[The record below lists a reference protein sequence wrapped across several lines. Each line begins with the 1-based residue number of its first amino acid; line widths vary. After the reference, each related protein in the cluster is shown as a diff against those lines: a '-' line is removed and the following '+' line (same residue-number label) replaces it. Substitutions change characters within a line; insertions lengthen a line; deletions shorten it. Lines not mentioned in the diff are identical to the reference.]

1 MNHNQGTP
9 ILLAKDLVLLQTL
22 ADFRLA
28 TVPLLAARL
37 GISEQMI
44 RRRCR
49 RMSRCGF
56 LTTCPRNS
64 GYGRGRPEWV
74 YSVTPA
80 AVQQLTAAKLLP
92 PDVPADQVTGESL
105 LRTAEH
111 QILLNWLAVHS
122 KAIEKQG
129 NEFEVKFISSTSPL
143 HSSGVRGAIVC
154 DRVELPDGSSISFT
168 PDAALC
174 ITHKGLKKSL
184 LFFLEVDRGTETVAD
199 PKRAS
204 DADVRRKIIIYRTY
218 LGRRGYKRY
227 ENENLFNAKFH
238 GFRLLVVVSSE
249 SRCRSLC
256 RLVRDMTPSD
266 FVWVS
271 DLSIIRRYG
280 IGGPIWRRGGNDLHE
295 CSSILPAFSLS
306 GGIQNSNESQTHS
319 HVERNKPFMTS
330 TARLR

>member
-80 AVQQLTAAKLLP
+80 AVQQLSAAKLLLP
-92 PDVPADQVTGESL
+92 NVPADQVTGESV

-111 QILLNWLAVHS
+111 QMLLNWLAVHI

-129 NEFEVKFISSTSPL
+129 NEFEVKFISSESPL
-143 HSSGVRGAIVC
+143 HPSGMGVAILR
-154 DRVELPDGSSISFT
+154 DQVELPDDSSISFT
-168 PDAALC
+168 PDAVLC
-174 ITHKGLKKSL
+174 ITHKALRKSL
-184 LFFLEVDRGTETVAD
+184 LFFLEVDMGTETVAD

-204 DADVRRKIIIYRTY
+204 DIDLRRKLIAYRAY

-227 ENENLFNAKFH
+227 EDRNLFNAHFN
-238 GFRLLVVVSSE
+238 GFRLLLVAVSPQRRE
-249 SRCRSLC
+249 ALC
-256 RLVRDMTPSD
+256 RLVRAIQPSD
-266 FVWVS
+266 FVWVADYAALEHAGLRHS
-271 DLSIIRRYG
+271 VWS
-280 IGGPIWRRGGNDLHE
+280 IGGRNGM
-295 CSSILPAFSLS
+295 
-306 GGIQNSNESQTHS
+306 THS
-319 HVERNKPFMTS
+319 IFGRCKTEAVASN
-330 TARLR
+330 